1 MKKTVHPYRTVLL
14 LGNKKRHGVPE
25 VLEKLVPQIAELYD
39 IVDTD
44 YSGTRDMSKIKV
56 DFAIVFG
63 GDGSLIRAFHQLGPN
78 QVPLLAVHLGSLG
91 FLSSTSSEELIP
103 LLKRPDFSE
112 FSIRHQILLE
122 CSLFRK
128 RSQLTPENRKALDL
142 PDQGEGDPD
151 EEFCISKRLVVN
163 EVALRGGSP
172 FQILKIELLVDGDS
186 VTTYH
191 GDGLII
197 STPVG
202 STAHCLSAGGPI
214 LRKDLNAV
222 VICPLNPHTLSN
234 RPVIDGASREYE
246 LRVRNPNVFVVID
259 GEVDTTIGP
268 GDRVLINQAPFTC
281 KMIRIPGKSYY
292 RSIREKLG
300 WGGCIEGM
308 ENKVNR

>member
-1 MKKTVHPYRTVLL
+1 MNKDSHRYRTVVL

-25 VLEKLVPQIAELYD
+25 VLAKLKPQIARLFD
-39 IVDTD
+39 IVATD
-44 YSGTRDMSKIKV
+44 FSGDRDMSGVNV

-63 GDGSLIRAFHQLGPN
+63 GDGTLIRAFHQLGSN
-78 QVPLLAVHLGSLG
+78 QIPILAVHLGSLG
-91 FLSSTSSEELIP
+91 FLSSISSDELIP
-103 LLKRPDFSE
+103 LLKHPDFSN
-112 FSIRHQILLE
+112 FDIRHQILLE
-122 CSLFRK
+122 CYIFRK
-128 RSQLTPENRKALDL
+128 RSQLTPENKKSLHLSSKDH
-142 PDQGEGDPD
+142 GDPD

-163 EVALRGGSP
+163 EVALRGGPP

-234 RPVIDGASREYE
+234 RPVIDGAAREYE
-246 LRVRNPNVFVVID
+246 LRVRNSNVFVVID
-259 GEVDTTIGP
+259 GDVDTTIGP

-281 KMIRIPGKSYY
+281 KMIRIPGRSYY
-292 RSIREKLG
+292 RTIREKLG
-300 WGGCIEGM
+300 WGGYIEGM
-308 ENKVNR
+308 EKINR